1 LNLKKTCFGRAII
14 LKKESDHVTTTNGT
28 IELIVKYGFIA
39 VVVSII
45 AVGGV
50 CGLMFLLAPIFG
62 TL

>member
-1 LNLKKTCFGRAII
+1 
-14 LKKESDHVTTTNGT
+14 VTTTNGT
-28 IELIVKYGFIA
+28 IELIAKYGFIV

-45 AVGGV
+45 AVGGI